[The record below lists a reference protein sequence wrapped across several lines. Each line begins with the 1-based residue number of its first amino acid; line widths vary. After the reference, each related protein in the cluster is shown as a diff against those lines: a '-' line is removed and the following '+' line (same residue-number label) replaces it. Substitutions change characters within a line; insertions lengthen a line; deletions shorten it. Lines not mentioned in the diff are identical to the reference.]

1 MNATGMYP
9 HPPVGRGI
17 QMVLQKN
24 LKLSLIYFITR
35 NVIEDGCDL
44 SV

>member
-17 QMVLQKN
+17 QMVLQKEFDHPA
-24 LKLSLIYFITR
+24 LI
-35 NVIEDGCDL
+35 
-44 SV
+44 